1 MQSMMLLY
9 DKLYRSEN
17 FRELSIREYLSGLV
31 REIVGNFPNC
41 DAVTIEMHVD
51 DFAVDARQLSALG
64 IIINELLANAM
75 KYAFTGRKNGVIT
88 ITASKKDDR
97 ATFLVQDDGIGL
109 PEDLNRVSSSGFG
122 LRLVDMLTQQ
132 LDGTLRIERNNGTR
146 VILECE
152 V

>member
-9 DKLYRSEN
+9 DKLYRSDS
-17 FRELSIREYLSGLV
+17 FRELSIREYLKGLV
-31 REIVGNFPNC
+31 REIIDNFPNR

-51 DFAVDARQLSALG
+51 EFVVDAKQLSALG

-75 KYAFTGRKNGVIT
+75 KYAFTGREKGVISVS
-88 ITASKKDDR
+88 ASKTDGR
-97 ATFLVQDDGIGL
+97 ATFRVQDDGVGL
-109 PEDLNRVSSSGFG
+109 PEGLTIESSTGFG

-132 LDGTLRIERNNGTR
+132 LDGTLRIDRGKGTG
-146 VILECE
+146 VTLECP